1 MGGFSVNRCQ
11 RQNSATLA
19 GHVSGANRADDR
31 KVLMGPSPMPFDR
44 VLHHLV
50 LIDVGTD

>member
-31 KVLMGPSPMPFDR
+31 KPSPMPFDR